1 MTPVDMPNLIIP
13 RRESLALIVFRL
25 ICCCVLFLVAAVQV
39 VQAQGVMGYVLAGF
53 VALVTLAAITQM
65 FPGRADL
72 RIADEGLTFRSRF
85 CVNTIP
91 WSGIDR
97 FFVVDLNPIGTIV
110 RRVVGF
116 NYVRSYE
123 PAKLGIRRMTF
134 DRVQFEAALP
144 GAYCQEP
151 EKFAEVLNKCLA
163 RFKSGH
169 GEQSGEPEPPITPVL
184 ES

>member
-1 MTPVDMPNLIIP
+1 MTPVDMPNLILP

-25 ICCCVLFLVAAVQV
+25 ICCCVLFVVAAVQV
-39 VQAQGVMGYVLAGF
+39 VQSQGVMGYVLAGF

-65 FPGRADL
+65 FPGRGYL
-72 RIADEGLTFRSRF
+72 RIADDGLTFTSRF

-91 WSGIDR
+91 WNEIDR
-97 FFVVDLNPIGTIV
+97 FFVVDLKPVGTVV

-123 PAKLGIRRMTF
+123 RADHAFRRITF
-134 DRVQFEAALP
+134 DRLQCEGALP

-151 EKFAEVLNKCLA
+151 EELADVLNRFLA
-163 RFKSGH
+163 RFKAGH
-169 GEQSGEPEPPITPVL
+169 GEPTDAPESP
-184 ES
+184 SRAF

>member
-1 MTPVDMPNLIIP
+1 MTAVNMPNLILA

-25 ICCCVLFLVAAVQV
+25 ICCCVLFVVTAVQMA
-39 VQAQGVMGYVLAGF
+39 QAQGVIGYLFAAF
-53 VALVTLAAITQM
+53 VALFTLVAIAQM
-65 FPGRADL
+65 LPGRACL
-72 RIADEGLTFRSRF
+72 RIADDGLTFTSRF
-85 CVNTIP
+85 CVYTIP

-97 FFVVDLNPIGTIV
+97 FFVVDLNPIGTMV

-123 PAKLGIRRMTF
+123 PAKLAIRRMTF

-151 EKFAEVLNKCLA
+151 EDLAEVLNKYLA

-169 GEQSGEPEPPITPVL
+169 GEPSGEPESPMARDL

>member
-1 MTPVDMPNLIIP
+1 MTPVDMPNLILP

-25 ICCCVLFLVAAVQV
+25 ICCCVLFVVAAVQMA
-39 VQAQGVMGYVLAGF
+39 QAQGVIGYLIAVF
-53 VALVTLAAITQM
+53 VALCTLVAVPQM
-65 FPGRADL
+65 LPGRAYL
-72 RIADEGLTFRSRF
+72 RIADDGLTFTSRF

-97 FFVVDLNPIGTIV
+97 FFVVDVNPIGTMV

-116 NYVRSYE
+116 NYVRSFE
-123 PAKLGIRRMTF
+123 PAKFVIRRMTF

-151 EKFAEVLNKCLA
+151 EELAEVLNKFLA

-169 GEQSGEPEPPITPVL
+169 GEQSGAPEPPMARDL
-184 ES
+184 NS